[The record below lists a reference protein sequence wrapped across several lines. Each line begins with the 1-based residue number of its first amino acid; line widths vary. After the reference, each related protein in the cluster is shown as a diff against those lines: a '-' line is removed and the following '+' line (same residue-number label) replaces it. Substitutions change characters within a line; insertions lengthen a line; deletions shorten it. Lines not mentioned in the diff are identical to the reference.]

1 MPRFTGDGVM
11 EKVKAVEV
19 RSESAVWRQAT
30 VSYVRELEA
39 PSAPSAFAD
48 GSPKICQQGL
58 EEICLAS
65 TVVASG

>member
-1 MPRFTGDGVM
+1 M
-11 EKVKAVEV
+11 EKVKQVEMCAQ
-19 RSESAVWRQAT
+19 SATWRQAT
-30 VSYVRELEA
+30 VSYVRELEV

-48 GSPKICQQGL
+48 GSPKVCQQGL